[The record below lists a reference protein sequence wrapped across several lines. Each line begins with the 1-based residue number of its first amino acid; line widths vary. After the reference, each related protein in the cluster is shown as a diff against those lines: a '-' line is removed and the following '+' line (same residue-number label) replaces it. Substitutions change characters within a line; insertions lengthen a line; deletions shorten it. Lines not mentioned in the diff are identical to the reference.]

1 MKVTNVQTS
10 ILEASLKPSIIEW
23 KLSRYTKKAC
33 VMLLRLFTLM
43 ESIVGYEVFFVQS
56 QKDRIKSQNVNVK
69 LFLLFRIIVSAMNK
83 FESTK

>member
-1 MKVTNVQTS
+1 
-10 ILEASLKPSIIEW
+10 
-23 KLSRYTKKAC
+23 
-33 VMLLRLFTLM
+33 MLLRLFTLM
-43 ESIVGYEVFFVQS
+43 ESIVGYEFFFVQS